1 MVLIWPFPWHLP
13 IPPQLPVSTLIAE
26 PGITMR
32 RKTYEI
38 NYTQMHYI
46 HLFRMRDTPLRSL
59 YRLYE
64 YTCNRIPNEIM
75 EEGMYF
81 FHYQTGWRVKDI
93 PDLKDSDPLRYI
105 ILACLAEALVEAF
118 NFKIKLGLRRGITH
132 DKPLLIPLFREEL
145 EPPYEEPP
153 IGVPGSSPWKRRW
166 LSFPALL
173 NPPILGSVSAI

>member
-1 MVLIWPFPWHLP
+1 
-13 IPPQLPVSTLIAE
+13 
-26 PGITMR
+26 MR
-32 RKTYEI
+32 RKRYEI
-38 NYTQMHYI
+38 DYTQMHYI
-46 HLFRMRDTPLRSL
+46 RLFRMRDTPPRSL

-64 YTCNRIPNEIM
+64 YTCNRVPNEIM

-93 PDLKDSDPLRYI
+93 PDPRDPDPLRYT

-153 IGVPGSSPWKRRW
+153 DWCTTVQPLEETLVIVPSLIKSPHIGFRQRNIIADVEQLW
-166 LSFPALL
+166 
-173 NPPILGSVSAI
+173 NI